1 MLATTNT
8 IIHHS
13 YWTDDYPKWKAI
25 TMRVMLMRS
34 PINTSTTESAHIKP
48 TVIEGYQRNT

>member
-1 MLATTNT
+1 MPATTNT
-8 IIHHS
+8 IHHC

-25 TMRVMLMRS
+25 TMRVMLIRS
-34 PINTSTTESAHIKP
+34 PISTSTTESAHMKP

>member
-8 IIHHS
+8 IHHC

-25 TMRVMLMRS
+25 TMRVMLIRS
-34 PINTSTTESAHIKP
+34 PISTSTTESAHIKP